1 MSLPSYINIYS
12 DNLLSSEN
20 LIQDLNTSY
29 LLSLKESS
37 GLSEKSLGINLRDDT
52 YPTNIE
58 SYGSFVDLDPE
69 THSKVESESVESM
82 FSRTSNVARILRN
95 STLEYHIRNAVQ
107 FSYNSTE
114 KLYNPICL
122 KAGTR
127 E

>member
-29 LLSLKESS
+29 LLSLKESA
-37 GLSEKSLGINLRDDT
+37 GLSEKTLGINLRDDT
-52 YPTNIE
+52 LPTNIE

-82 FSRTSNVARILRN
+82 FGRTANVARILRN

-114 KLYNPICL
+114 KLYNPMCL
-122 KAGTR
+122 KAGN
-127 E
+127 

>member
-1 MSLPSYINIYS
+1 MYS

-20 LIQDLNTSY
+20 LIQDLNTSF

-52 YPTNIE
+52 LPTNIE

-69 THSKVESESVESM
+69 THAKVESESVESM
-82 FSRTSNVARILRN
+82 FGRTANVARILRN
-95 STLEYHIRNAVQ
+95 STLEYHLRNAVH

-114 KLYNPICL
+114 KLYNPICP
-122 KAGTR
+122 KAGNR